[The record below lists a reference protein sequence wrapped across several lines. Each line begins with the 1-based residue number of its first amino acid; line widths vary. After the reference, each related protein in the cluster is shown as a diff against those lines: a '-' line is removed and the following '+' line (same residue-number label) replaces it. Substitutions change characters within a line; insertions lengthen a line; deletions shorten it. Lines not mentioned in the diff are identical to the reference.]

1 MIWAGKGVIYNEK
14 GYYNRVNS
22 VVVSNHEV
30 SINLRVNPKLWE
42 DFQQRCATYQMSPE
56 QVLVGLIKI
65 YLAPLDHQ
73 VAIAFSSGSD
83 GRMDL
88 DIKQIIED
96 YLQQNL
102 EPQIRDILPNY
113 IDSKASDRAS
123 APPPPASPADKL
135 SNKLSKPSPPSSRQ
149 PSHQPIDSRLKTG
162 KELAQILGV
171 SAPYITTLN
180 RLGELHKRGWQDSG
194 QRRGKTILYEPI
206 SPP

>member
-1 MIWAGKGVIYNEK
+1 MIWAGKAVIYNEK
-14 GYYNRVNS
+14 GYYNRVDS
-22 VVVSNHEV
+22 VVFSDHEV
-30 SINLRVNPKLWE
+30 SINLKVNPKLWE

-65 YLAPLDHQ
+65 YLAPVDHQ
-73 VAIAFSSGSD
+73 VAIAFSSGSE

-88 DIKQIIED
+88 NITQIIED

-102 EPQIRDILPNY
+102 EPQIQDILQNY
-113 IDSKASDRAS
+113 IDSKPSDRPS
-123 APPPPASPADKL
+123 APPPSASPASKL
-135 SNKLSKPSPPSSRQ
+135 SNKLSKPSLPSPAQTSTKEV
-149 PSHQPIDSRLKTG
+149 DSRLKTG
-162 KELAQILGV
+162 KELAEILGV

-194 QRRGKTILYEPI
+194 QRRGKTILYEPV

>member
-1 MIWAGKGVIYNEK
+1 MVF
-14 GYYNRVNS
+14 S
-22 VVVSNHEV
+22 DHEV
-30 SINLRVNPKLWE
+30 SINLKVNPKLWQ

-56 QVLVGLIKI
+56 QVLVGFIKI

-73 VAIAFSSGSD
+73 VAIAFSPSSE

-88 DIKQIIED
+88 NITQIIED

-102 EPQIRDILPNY
+102 EPQIQDILQNY
-113 IDSKASDRAS
+113 IDSKESDRPS
-123 APPPPASPADKL
+123 APPPSASPASKL
-135 SNKLSKPSPPSSRQ
+135 SNKLSKPSLPSPPK
-149 PSHQPIDSRLKTG
+149 PSTKEVDSRLKTG
-162 KELAQILGV
+162 KELAEILGV

-194 QRRGKTILYEPI
+194 QRRGKTILYEPV